1 MLPLA
6 SGFLARGR
14 RPGAVGA
21 ANYTYCEAPRSARH
35 RGGLVSLESSAYL
48 TDKCEVQN
56 RDVTGGRAV
65 FARDVIEQGEL
76 IAIWSGRI
84 VGADEL
90 DELPPEI
97 RRHTV
102 QVEEALYLASITEAE
117 PPDFINHSCE
127 PNAGLDGQIAIV
139 ALQRIQPGDEVT
151 IDYAMCDGSPYDEFE
166 CGCGSAIC
174 RGRVTGDDWRNPIL
188 WERYAGHFSPYLERR
203 IKALKRQRFRR
214 KRGLVAVGTEATGNT
229 A

>member
-1 MLPLA
+1 MSPD
-6 SGFLARGR
+6 S
-14 RPGAVGA
+14 
-21 ANYTYCEAPRSARH
+21 T
-35 RGGLVSLESSAYL
+35 AYL

-56 RDVTGGRAV
+56 RDVTGGKAV
-65 FARDVIEQGEL
+65 YARDALEAGEL
-76 IAIWSGRI
+76 VAVWSGRI

-102 QVEEALYLASITEAE
+102 QVEERLYLASLSPDE

-127 PNAGLDGQIAIV
+127 PNAGLDGQVAIV
-139 ALQRIQPGDEVT
+139 ALHRIQPGEEVT
-151 IDYAMCDGSPYDEFE
+151 IDYAMCDGSSYDEFE
-166 CGCGSAIC
+166 CECGSTLC
-174 RGRVTGDDWRNPIL
+174 RGRVTGEDWRNPTL

-203 IKALKRQRFRR
+203 IKALKRRRLRR
-214 KRGLVAVGTEATGNT
+214 KRSLVAVGTEATENT

>member
-1 MLPLA
+1 M
-6 SGFLARGR
+6 
-14 RPGAVGA
+14 
-21 ANYTYCEAPRSARH
+21 
-35 RGGLVSLESSAYL
+35 SLESSAYL

-76 IAIWSGRI
+76 IAVWSGRV
-84 VGADEL
+84 VGVDEL

-102 QVEEALYLASITEAE
+102 QIEEALYLASVNADE

-127 PNAGLDGQIAIV
+127 PNAGLEGQIAIV
-139 ALQRIQPGDEVT
+139 ALQRVQPGDEVT

-174 RGRVTGDDWRNPIL
+174 RGRVTGDDWRNPTL

-203 IKALKRQRFRR
+203 IKALKRRFRR